1 MVDETKAAVATQVA
15 QKPFSQTMSSQG
27 THMQDE
33 SAQLQKKMASTG
45 VAGVMTEE
53 KLIHQWISDV
63 YLITNEA
70 GAQKNRGTSGQ
81 QQKTFLYEFCNE
93 GQYFTF
99 DDLDIILCNR
109 LAKSRDENKFEYLY
123 LSYERL
129 EQHIVAKRKNM
140 AEQIKEMK
148 NITARYFVT
157 CLTAPDTFD
166 LYNDILDIK
175 DQSVPMAG
183 FGGGDM

>member
-1 MVDETKAAVATQVA
+1 M
-15 QKPFSQTMSSQG
+15 
-27 THMQDE
+27 
-33 SAQLQKKMASTG
+33 
-45 VAGVMTEE
+45 
-53 KLIHQWISDV
+53 
-63 YLITNEA
+63 
-70 GAQKNRGTSGQ
+70 
-81 QQKTFLYEFCNE
+81 YEFS
-93 GQYFTF
+93 GQYFAF
-99 DDLDIILCNR
+99 DDLDILLCNR

-140 AEQIKEMK
+140 ADLIKEMK

-175 DQSVPMAG
+175 DASVPMAG
-183 FGGGDM
+183 FGGGGDM